1 MAYGNKRRGKY
12 TKNRTKKIKLN
23 DTINDEYD
31 SDVTIETNDKKT
43 EIVVRDKL
51 EKVENNRIRT
61 RSKYKLEEDKK
72 IMTVEDLDNYKRVEE
87 RTMIVINKNKI
98 ATFSDQGLF
107 KNTVKSKINTMYNYK
122 DDNSETRKYI
132 LQKWELLPQSLR
144 QLIIDEAEKY
154 TRVDQTIFYDD
165 LTAEEAFKLVFDDD
179 IGTMVG
185 FETIG
190 HIAHLNIPSERLS
203 IKKLIGKIILDKH
216 KHIRTVINKRSELQN
231 QFRTMDIE
239 HLAGEKNYVAK
250 LIENGLN
257 FQIDFAN
264 VYWNSRL
271 IQERNRIRDLLDSDD
286 LLVDMFA
293 GVGPFAIYAAK
304 KGCCVFANDLN
315 PVGAKYMEI
324 NAKLN
329 KVQELVKVF
338 NKDARDFISKV
349 VKENKLLDTTVK
361 VFEKMEFKAEK
372 VHFIMNL
379 PRIALEFLDVFVGLA
394 SNIKDNPLRKCM
406 VHCYCFSAQKEYE
419 EEIDERIT
427 RALGVKLKRYK
438 ITKVRNVA
446 PSKQMYCV
454 EFECP
459 EEILRLNK
467 YGIMK

>member
-1 MAYGNKRRGKY
+1 MANGNKRKRKY
-12 TKNRTKKIKLN
+12 TKTQTKKIKLN
-23 DTINDEYD
+23 DTINYEFD
-31 SDVTIETNDKKT
+31 SDVAIETNDRNT
-43 EIVVRDKL
+43 EKVVPDKL
-51 EKVENNRIRT
+51 EKVENNRIGT
-61 RSKYKLEEDKK
+61 RSKDKFEEDKK
-72 IMTVEDLDNYKRVEE
+72 LMTVEDLDNYKRVEE
-87 RTMIVINKNKI
+87 RTMIVINKKKI

-107 KNTVKSKINTMYNYK
+107 KSTVKSKINTMYNRK
-122 DDNSETRKYI
+122 DDKSDTRTYI
-132 LQKWELLPQSLR
+132 LEKWELLPESLR
-144 QLIIDEAEKY
+144 QLIIDEADEY
-154 TRVDQTIFYDD
+154 TRVYQTINYHD
-165 LTAEEAFKLVFDDD
+165 LTAGYEFCF
-179 IGTMVG
+179 
-185 FETIG
+185 
-190 HIAHLNIPSERLS
+190 
-203 IKKLIGKIILDKH
+203 
-216 KHIRTVINKRSELQN
+216 RSTN
-231 QFRTMDIE
+231 TSKRTMDIE
-239 HLAGEKNYVAK
+239 HLAGEKNYVAR
-250 LIENGLN
+250 LIENGMN

-304 KGCCVFANDLN
+304 KGCRAR
-315 PVGAKYMEI
+315 YMEI
-324 NAKLN
+324 NVRLN
-329 KVQELVKVF
+329 KVQDRVKVY

-349 VKENKLLDTTVK
+349 VQENKLLDMTVK
-361 VFEKMEFKAEK
+361 TFDKMEFKGEK

-419 EEIDERIT
+419 EEIDDRMT

-467 YGIMK
+467 YGIIK